1 MVDEQYINGTYFK
14 RYSLTTNEHLLF
26 LLPGQSIS
34 PRGFW
39 DFKLPEGKTHSEYFV
54 EAGID
59 VILFD
64 PIGYGKSTDFY
75 QYDRVDYAKQIKDV
89 SDTITKQ
96 YKSATLLGFS
106 SSSPVAL
113 CSAQDKFFNK
123 VILVGPNLTNK
134 SDDGYLPELEK
145 FQTNI
150 ETLKQKRLKEISEKL
165 IPKSN
170 RLPNWEESL
179 LEIVKT
185 NTSYDGNNW
194 YVPGQIV
201 NDRINY
207 WVNHKSNG
215 FDVDKI
221 SLIKPILAIIS
232 EYEFETPISH
242 QGLFLSMFPDTKIVT
257 VPNSTHFSMWEND
270 CAKTREFIIQYCT
283 E

>member
-1 MVDEQYINGTYFK
+1 MIDEQYINSTYFK
-14 RYSLTTNEHLLF
+14 RYSEPSNKHLLF
-26 LLPGQSIS
+26 LLTGQSIS

-39 DFKLPEGKTHSEYFV
+39 DFKLPDGKTHSEYFV

-59 VILFD
+59 VMLFD

-75 QYDRVDYAKQIKDV
+75 QYDRLDYARQIKAV
-89 SDTITKQ
+89 TDTITKK
-96 YKSATLLGFS
+96 YESKTVLGYS

-123 VILVGPNLTNK
+123 VILVGPNIVNK
-134 SDDGYLPELEK
+134 DDDGYLPDSEK

-150 ETLKQKRLKEISEKL
+150 ELLKQKRLKEISERI

-170 RLPNWEESL
+170 RLLNWEESL
-179 LEIVKT
+179 IEIIKT
-185 NTSYDGNNW
+185 NTSYDNGNW
-194 YVPGQIV
+194 SVPGQIV

-207 WVNHKSNG
+207 WITHKSNG
-215 FDVDKI
+215 FIVDEI

-232 EYEFETPISH
+232 EYEVETPVSA
-242 QGLFLSMFPDTKIVT
+242 QDLLLNLFPDTQIVAI
-257 VPNSTHFSMWEND
+257 PNSTHFSMWENE
-270 CAKTREFIIQYCT
+270 CATVRKVIIQYCT

>member
-26 LLPGQSIS
+26 LLTGQSIS

-75 QYDRVDYAKQIKDV
+75 QYDRIHYANQIKYV
-89 SDTITKQ
+89 TDTITKQ
-96 YKSATLLGFS
+96 YKSATVLGYS

-113 CSAQDKFFNK
+113 CSAQDRFFNK
-123 VILVGPNLTNK
+123 VILIGPNIVNRTDGLTNI
-134 SDDGYLPELEK
+134 DI

-150 ETLKQKRLKEISEKL
+150 ELLKQKRLKEVSEKI

-179 LEIVKT
+179 IEIIKT
-185 NTSYDGNNW
+185 NTRYDNGNW
-194 YVPGQIV
+194 SVPGQIV
-201 NDRINY
+201 TDRINY
-207 WVNHKSNG
+207 WVEHKSNG
-215 FDVDKI
+215 FDVDRI
-221 SLIKPILAIIS
+221 SLMKPILAITG
-232 EYEFETPISH
+232 EYEVETPVSE
-242 QGLFLSMFPDTKIVT
+242 QGLLLSLFPDTQIVT
-257 VPNSTHFSMWEND
+257 IPNSTHFSMWEND

>member
-1 MVDEQYINGTYFK
+1 MVDEQYIKGTCFK

-26 LLPGQSIS
+26 LLTGQSIS

-75 QYDRVDYAKQIKDV
+75 QYDRIDYAKQIKDV
-89 SDTITKQ
+89 TDTITKQ
-96 YKSATLLGFS
+96 YKSATVLGYS

-113 CSAQDKFFNK
+113 CSAQDRFFNK
-123 VILVGPNLTNK
+123 VILIGPNIVNRT
-134 SDDGYLPELEK
+134 DGLAYIDIFE
-145 FQTNI
+145 TNI
-150 ETLKQKRLKEISEKL
+150 EMLKQKRLKELSEKI

-179 LEIVKT
+179 IEVIKT
-185 NTSYDGNNW
+185 NTRYDNGKW
-194 YVPGQIV
+194 SVPGQIV
-201 NDRINY
+201 TDRINY
-207 WVNHKSNG
+207 WINHKSNG
-215 FDVDKI
+215 FDVDRI
-221 SLIKPILAIIS
+221 SLMKPILAIIS
-232 EYEFETPISH
+232 EYEVETPVSE
-242 QGLFLSMFPDTKIVT
+242 QGLLLSLFPDTQIVT
-257 VPNSTHFSMWEND
+257 IPNSTHFSMWEND

>member
-1 MVDEQYINGTYFK
+1 MIDEQYINDTYFK
-14 RYSLTTNEHLLF
+14 RYSLPTNEHLLF

-54 EAGID
+54 EAGMD

-75 QYDRVDYAKQIKDV
+75 QYDRVDYAKQIKGV
-89 SDTITKQ
+89 TDTITKK
-96 YKSATLLGFS
+96 YRSSTVLGFS

-113 CSAQDKFFNK
+113 CSVQDKFFNK
-123 VILVGPNLTNK
+123 VILVGPNIVNNA
-134 SDDGYLPELEK
+134 DDNSLPDMDIFEK
-145 FQTNI
+145 NI
-150 ETLKQKRLKEISEKL
+150 EMLKQKRLKEISDRI
-165 IPKSN
+165 IPKPN

-179 LEIVKT
+179 IEIIKT
-185 NTSYDGNNW
+185 NTTYDNGNW
-194 YVPGQIV
+194 RVPGQMV
-201 NDRINY
+201 TDRINY
-207 WVNHKSNG
+207 WINHKSNG
-215 FDVDKI
+215 FDIDKI

-232 EYEFETPISH
+232 EYEVETPVSD
-242 QGLFLSMFPDTKIVT
+242 QGLLLSLFPDTQIVT

>member
-1 MVDEQYINGTYFK
+1 MIDEQYINGTYFK
-14 RYSLTTNEHLLF
+14 RYSLATNENLLF
-26 LLPGQSIS
+26 LLTGQSIS

-64 PIGYGKSTDFY
+64 PIGYGKSTEFY
-75 QYDRVDYAKQIKDV
+75 QYDRIDYAKQIKDV
-89 SDTITKQ
+89 TDTITKK
-96 YKSATLLGFS
+96 YKSATVLGYS

-123 VILVGPNLTNK
+123 VILVGPNLINK
-134 SDDGYLPELEK
+134 FDDYYLPELEK

-207 WVNHKSNG
+207 WVTHKSNG
-215 FDVDKI
+215 FDIDKI

-232 EYEFETPISH
+232 EYEVETPVTG
-242 QGLFLSMFPDTKIVT
+242 QGLLLSLFPDTQIVT

-270 CAKTREFIIQYCT
+270 CVKTREFIIQYCT

>member
-1 MVDEQYINGTYFK
+1 MIDEQYINGTYFK

-26 LLPGQSIS
+26 LLTGQSIS

-59 VILFD
+59 VVLFD
-64 PIGYGKSTDFY
+64 PIGYGKSTAFY
-75 QYDRVDYAKQIKDV
+75 QYDRIDYTKQIKDV
-89 SDTITKQ
+89 TDTITKQ
-96 YKSATLLGFS
+96 YKSATILGYS

-113 CSAQDKFFNK
+113 CSAQDGFFNK
-123 VILVGPNLTNK
+123 VILVGPNIVNRT
-134 SDDGYLPELEK
+134 DDALPNIDT

-150 ETLKQKRLKEISEKL
+150 EMLKQKRLKEVSERI

-179 LEIVKT
+179 IEIVKT
-185 NTSYDGNNW
+185 NTRYENGNW
-194 YVPGQIV
+194 SVPGHIV

-207 WVNHKSNG
+207 WMEHKSNG
-215 FDVDKI
+215 FEVDKI

-232 EYEFETPISH
+232 EYEVETPISE
-242 QGLFLSMFPDTKIVT
+242 QGLLMSLFPDTQIVS

>member
-1 MVDEQYINGTYFK
+1 MIDEQYINGTYFK
-14 RYSLTTNEHLLF
+14 RYSLETNEHLLF
-26 LLPGQSIS
+26 LLTGQSIS

-75 QYDRVDYAKQIKDV
+75 QYDRIDYSKQIKDV
-89 SDTITKQ
+89 TDTITKK
-96 YKSATLLGFS
+96 YKSTTILGYS

-113 CSAQDKFFNK
+113 CSVQDGFFNK
-123 VILVGPNLTNK
+123 VILVGPNIVNRN
-134 SDDGYLPELEK
+134 DGLPNIDI

-150 ETLKQKRLKEISEKL
+150 ELLKQKRLKELSEKI

-179 LEIVKT
+179 LQIIKT
-185 NTSYDGNNW
+185 NTRYDNGDW
-194 YVPGQIV
+194 SVPGQIV
-201 NDRINY
+201 NDRVNY
-207 WVNHKSNG
+207 WVEHKSNG
-215 FDVDKI
+215 FDVNKI
-221 SLIKPILAIIS
+221 SLTKPILAIIS
-232 EYEFETPISH
+232 EYEVETPISE
-242 QGLFLSMFPDTKIVT
+242 QGLLMSLFPDTQIVT